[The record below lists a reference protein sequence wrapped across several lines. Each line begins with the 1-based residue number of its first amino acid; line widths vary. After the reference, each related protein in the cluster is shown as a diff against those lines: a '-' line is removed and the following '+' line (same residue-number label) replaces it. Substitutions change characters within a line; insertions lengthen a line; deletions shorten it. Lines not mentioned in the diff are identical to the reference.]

1 MKYIYQI
8 TSPSGKIYIGQSKMS
23 VENKLKA
30 YRDLEKNIKSNR
42 KIANAIQK
50 HGFNNMKFEIIEENS
65 NWTNEELNAR
75 EIHWI
80 AHYNT
85 VNEGYNMTLGGEG
98 VDSEC
103 ARQNALRH
111 HRTMSEDKKIQRSKN
126 CSKGQKER
134 YQKSPDSDITK
145 HRKSQAHKGEYKIE
159 SPEGKVWV
167 TNLGLEEFAK
177 TFKNEIKISYW
188 QLFNAYRK
196 CYNTKPTIRKRKDS
210 NNWKVIR
217 LDKSNS

>member
-1 MKYIYQI
+1 MKYIYRI
-8 TSPSGKIYIGQSKMS
+8 TSPSGKIYIGQSKAS
-23 VENKLKA
+23 LAAKLKS
-30 YRDLEKNIKSNR
+30 YRDLEKNTKSNR

-50 HGFNNMKFEIIEENS
+50 YGFNNMKFEIIEENS
-65 NWTNEELNAR
+65 NWTKEELDAK

-98 VDSEC
+98 VDPEC

-111 HRTMSEDKKIQRSKN
+111 HRTMSEEKKIQRSQN
-126 CSKGQKER
+126 CSKGQKAR
-134 YQKSPDSDITK
+134 FQKTPESDLTK
-145 HRKSQAHKGEYKIE
+145 QRKSQSHKGEYRIE
-159 SPEGKVWV
+159 SPEGKIWI

-177 TFKNEIKISYW
+177 LHKNEIKISYW

-196 CYNTKPTIRKRKDS
+196 CYNNSPTIKKRKDN
-210 NNWKVIR
+210 NNWKVTR

>member
-1 MKYIYQI
+1 MKYIYKI

-30 YRDLEKNIKSNR
+30 YRDLEKNTKSNR

-50 HGFNNMKFEIIEENS
+50 HGFSNMKFEIIEENS
-65 NWTNEELNAR
+65 NWTKEELNAR

-111 HRTMSEDKKIQRSKN
+111 YRTMAEDKKIQ
-126 CSKGQKER
+126 
-134 YQKSPDSDITK
+134 
-145 HRKSQAHKGEYKIE
+145 KGEYRIE
-159 SPEGKVWV
+159 SPEGKVWI
-167 TNLGLEEFAK
+167 TNLGLEEFAN
-177 TFKNEIKISYW
+177 TYANEIKIRYW
-188 QLFNAYRK
+188 QLFSAYRK
-196 CYNTKPTIRKRKDS
+196 CYNSKPVLRKRKDS
-210 NNWKVIR
+210 NNWKVTR
-217 LDKSNS
+217 LDKSNN